1 MNTVFESRFEK
12 YIKGLLLQKHALGYP
27 YIDSERILKTFDRFC
42 MESFPDETELTKEIG
57 MKWAQIKPT
66 EHANGF
72 RNRLMP
78 VRELAKYMHSIGLNA
93 FLIPVDLARKAPRPA
108 VHVFTSE
115 ELGAFFAAADSL
127 PYKPNTPARHLI
139 VPVFFRI
146 LYCCGLRPGEARNLL
161 VKNLY
166 LDTGVIHIMESKG
179 HKDRNV
185 ILSEELRLLCHK
197 YDKQVEKIFPG
208 RNHFFPS
215 LFDRPYTKPWLKKT
229 FWLLWKR
236 AGITQFSCG
245 IPSPY
250 SFRHTFA
257 SNCLYNFIKDGRDV
271 NACLPYLSA
280 YMGHAQLSDTAY
292 YIHLVPEFF
301 PQMADMDNYS
311 KLIPE
316 ADYEDER

>member
-1 MNTVFESRFEK
+1 MKTVFESRFEK

-27 YIDSERILKTFDRFC
+27 YIDNERILKTFDRFC

-93 FLIPVDLARKAPRPA
+93 FLIPVDLARKTPRPA
-108 VHVFTSE
+108 IHVFTSE

-161 VKNLY
+161 VKNVY
-166 LDTGVIHIMESKG
+166 LDTGVIHILESKG

-185 ILSEELRLLCHK
+185 ILSEELRLLCYK

-215 LFDRPYTKPWLKKT
+215 LLDRPYTKPWLKKT

-236 AGITQFSCG
+236 AGITQFSG
-245 IPSPY
+245 GTPNPY
-250 SFRHTFA
+250 SYRHTFA
-257 SNCLYNFIKDGRDV
+257 TNCLYNFIKDGRDV

-280 YMGHAQLSDTAY
+280 YMGHTQLSDTAY

-301 PQMADMDNYS
+301 SQMADMDNYS

>member
-1 MNTVFESRFEK
+1 MKTVFKSNFKEHIES
-12 YIKGLLLQKHALGYP
+12 LLLQKHALGYP

-42 MESFPDETELTKEIG
+42 LENFPDETELTKEIG
-57 MKWAQIKPT
+57 MEWAQIKPT

-78 VRELAKYMHSIGLNA
+78 VRELAKYMHSIGINA
-93 FLIPVDLARKAPRPA
+93 FLIPVDLARKTPRPA
-108 VHVFTSE
+108 VHVYTSE
-115 ELGAFFAAADSL
+115 ELSAFFSAADSL
-127 PYKPNTPARHLI
+127 PCKPNTPARHLI

-161 VKNLY
+161 VKNIS
-166 LDTGVIHIMESKG
+166 LDTGVIRILESKG
-179 HKDRNV
+179 HNDRIV
-185 ILSEELRLLCHK
+185 ILSEELRLLCLK
-197 YDKQVEKIFPG
+197 YDEKVGQIFPG
-208 RNHFFPS
+208 RRYFFPS
-215 LFDRPYTKPWLKKT
+215 LLDRPYTKPWLKKT

-236 AGITQFSCG
+236 AGITQFSG
-245 IPSPY
+245 RTPTPY

-257 SNCLYNFIKDGRDV
+257 TNCLYNFVKEGRDV

-292 YIHLVPEFF
+292 YIHLIPEFF
-301 PQMADMDNYS
+301 PQMADMDGFS

-316 ADYEDER
+316 VDYED